1 VKTEMRSEKEIREEL
16 NKLYKGRK
24 WREENAQLVDTG
36 MVVDGKLVPPKHVL
50 IEFERAEER
59 IETLEWV
66 LAKKDKQ

>member
-1 VKTEMRSEKEIREEL
+1 MKSEEEIQAEL
-16 NKLYKGRK
+16 TKLYTGRK
-24 WREENAQLVDTG
+24 WRQENAYLVDVG

-66 LAKKDKQ
+66 LGKHKR